1 MYPIPKKKGGK
12 KANIKGY
19 NVLTACIII
28 GPNKEPSP

>member
-1 MYPIPKKKGGK
+1 MYPIPKKRGE